1 MLYKT
6 YQMNVATIVYDVMSD
21 MFHDARNQAVNHQP

>member
-1 MLYKT
+1 MLHKT